1 MVSTVIIREDRSI
14 VLPDKKLT
22 RTTKGRYAIYLP
34 ITMNDLWQRLHE
46 NGVKVTVTIQINPI
60 SRYGVETPRAT
71 PRVLDRG
78 ASLAPSLGGQERG
91 QNEDKG

>member
-46 NGVKVTVTIQINPI
+46 GGVKVTVTIQINPTQ
-60 SRYGVETPRAT
+60 SNALETPRA
-71 PRVLDRG
+71 RAWESNRG
-78 ASLAPSLGGQERG
+78 APSSGSGGQAPRIDNG
-91 QNEDKG
+91 G

>member
-1 MVSTVIIREDRSI
+1 MVSTVIIGEDGSI

-46 NGVKVTVTIQINPI
+46 NNVRVMVTIRVKPK
-60 SRYGVETPRAT
+60 PRL
-71 PRVLDRG
+71 V
-78 ASLAPSLGGQERG
+78 GGEA
-91 QNEDKG
+91 